1 MYHQIHT
8 HQCIRHG
15 VQTSSICFV
24 IHLFIRLV
32 IHLYRHSLFISM
44 GRRKSGIQMRR
55 DKESNRK
62 RWHTCQSPTMT
73 RQMDEM
79 MLHILFEIFGQI
91 LLAIEN
97 LQKPLDFS
105 TFIF

>member
-1 MYHQIHT
+1 
-8 HQCIRHG
+8 
-15 VQTSSICFV
+15 
-24 IHLFIRLV
+24 
-32 IHLYRHSLFISM
+32 
-44 GRRKSGIQMRR
+44 
-55 DKESNRK
+55 
-62 RWHTCQSPTMT
+62 
-73 RQMDEM
+73 MDEM